1 MDQKKLVDA
10 FNEIVRVDNEVH
22 FNTTVYNLEAYKEVF
37 KKVNTRTN
45 PNSLSVN
52 EALVIMLQVVHSFK
66 YEIDMY
72 CDNIDDSDSDYM
84 NKEIEDI
91 INNRITESKK
101 EPYRITPGNLSTL
114 LLMVLYEINGA
125 HYRINDPDY
134 IWEMEL
140 DEILELPNWSY
151 ELDSAIT
158 QYLLLPLYYATH
170 HHLDE

>member
-1 MDQKKLVDA
+1 MDDKRLA
-10 FNEIVRVDNEVH
+10 GIFEEILRVDNEVH
-22 FNTTVYNLEAYKEVF
+22 FNTTEYNLDAFTEVF

-72 CDNIDDSDSDYM
+72 YDNIDGSDSDYM

-101 EPYRITPGNLSTL
+101 EPYRLTPINLTTL

-125 HYRINDPDY
+125 H
-134 IWEMEL
+134 
-140 DEILELPNWSY
+140 
-151 ELDSAIT
+151 
-158 QYLLLPLYYATH
+158 
-170 HHLDE
+170 